1 MTGVDTI
8 LLVAICAGAVFFAI
22 FYLGNQRRGRG
33 HALQGR
39 KAAAMSLYNRL
50 GSDVATIDASDDPFA
65 GQALADAAE
74 RYNSAGSLFAEADT
88 EGEVAAARR
97 TAIEGLMAT
106 RTARERLGLPLG
118 PDLPPLDY
126 AYGQPQLTAPK
137 EISVAGMLVK
147 GFPEYRP
154 GARYRYGGGGGIPGG
169 WYPTPFWEGDGSSGP
184 TQSGITPR

>member
-1 MTGVDTI
+1 MDTI
-8 LLVAICAGAVFFAI
+8 LLVLISAGLVFLAI

-50 GSDVATIDASDDPFA
+50 GSDVATIDPSDDPFA
-65 GQALADAAE
+65 RQALADAAE

-88 EGEVAAARR
+88 EGEIAAARR

-118 PDLPPLDY
+118 PELPPLDY

-137 EISVAGMLVK
+137 EISIGDMLVK

-169 WYPTPFWEGDGSSGP
+169 WYPTPFWEGGSGSTAAHPSG
-184 TQSGITPR
+184 SGTPDQ

>member
-1 MTGVDTI
+1 MDTI
-8 LLVAICAGAVFFAI
+8 LLVLLSAGVVLLAIY
-22 FYLGNQRRGRG
+22 YLGNQRRGRG
-33 HALQGR
+33 QALQGR

-50 GSDVATIDASDDPFA
+50 GSDVATLDASDDPYA
-65 GQALADAAE
+65 RQALADAAE

-88 EGEVAAARR
+88 EGEIAAARR

-106 RTARERLGLPLG
+106 RSARERLGLPLG
-118 PDLPPLDY
+118 PELPPLDY

-137 EISVAGMLVK
+137 EVSVGDMLVK

-169 WYPTPFWEGDGSSGP
+169 WYPTPFWEGSAGSSGDERSD
-184 TQSGITPR
+184 SGAPDR

>member
-1 MTGVDTI
+1 MDTI
-8 LLVAICAGAVFFAI
+8 LLVLISAAAVVFAI

-33 HALQGR
+33 QALQGR

-50 GSDVATIDASDDPFA
+50 GSDVATIDATGDPFSR
-65 GQALADAAE
+65 QALADAAE
-74 RYNSAGSLFAEADT
+74 RYNSAGSLFAQADT

-106 RTARERLGLPLG
+106 RSARERLGLPLG

-137 EISVAGMLVK
+137 EISIGSMLVQ
-147 GFPEYRP
+147 GFPEYTP

-169 WYPTPFWEGDGSSGP
+169 WYPTPFWEGDGAADPGP
-184 TQSGITPR
+184 ARPGTTGR